1 MALPLRTMSIQDSS
15 PFNMSV
21 TIDKQ
26 YINQIEVM
34 KSKFI
39 AYLVPLKN
47 EEDFKPLLVDLR
59 KEHKKARHI
68 VYAYRVG
75 MKSKSCDDGEPKG
88 TAGHPL
94 LELLYKKDVND
105 VALLVVRYFGGT
117 KLGAG
122 RLLRTYL
129 QAGINVIDNCT
140 LINLER

>member
-1 MALPLRTMSIQDSS
+1 MAY
-15 PFNMSV
+15 
-21 TIDKQ
+21 TIKENYQ
-26 YINQIEVM
+26 QQIEVM

-39 AYLVPLKN
+39 AYLLPLNN
-47 EEDFKPLLVDLR
+47 EEDFKPILANLR

-94 LELLYKKDVND
+94 LELLYKKDINNI
-105 VALLVVRYFGGT
+105 ALLVVRYFGGT

-129 QAGINVIDNCT
+129 QAGIDVINKCA
-140 LINLER
+140 LIAL

>member
-1 MALPLRTMSIQDSS
+1 MSPYQLTELWLQR
-15 PFNMSV
+15 MSFIIETETV
-21 TIDKQ
+21 K
-26 YINQIEVM
+26 QIEVM

-39 AYLVPLKN
+39 AYLIPLKK
-47 EEDFKPLLVDLR
+47 EDDFKPYLANLR

-94 LELLYKKDVND
+94 LELLYKKDLTD

-129 QAGINVIDNCT
+129 QAGIEAVDSAQ
-140 LINLER
+140 LINNER

>member
-1 MALPLRTMSIQDSS
+1 MAYT
-15 PFNMSV
+15 V
-21 TIDKQ
+21 KQ
-26 YINQIEVM
+26 SAIHQIEVM

-39 AYLVPLKN
+39 AYLYPLNK
-47 EEDFKPLLVDLR
+47 EDDFKAILASLH

-68 VYAYRVG
+68 VYAYRVE

-94 LELLYKKDVND
+94 LEHLYKKDINN

-129 QAGINVIDNCT
+129 QAGIEAINQSE
-140 LINLER
+140 LIPLER

>member
-1 MALPLRTMSIQDSS
+1 MS
-15 PFNMSV
+15 F
-21 TIDKQ
+21 TIEKETT
-26 YINQIEVM
+26 NLIEVM

-39 AYLVPLKN
+39 AYLIPLKN
-47 EEDFKPLLVDLR
+47 EEDFKPILNNLR

-94 LELLYKKDVND
+94 LELLYKKDLTD

-129 QAGINVIDNCT
+129 QAGINVVDNCVM
-140 LINLER
+140 IPNER

>member
-1 MALPLRTMSIQDSS
+1 MA
-15 PFNMSV
+15 N
-21 TIDKQ
+21 TINQ
-26 YINQIEVM
+26 EVINQIEVM

-39 AYLVPLKN
+39 AYLTPLKK
-47 EEDFKPLLVDLR
+47 EEDFKPLLANLR

-68 VYAYRVG
+68 VYAYRIGV
-75 MKSKSCDDGEPKG
+75 KSKSCDDGEPKG

-94 LELLYKKDVND
+94 LELLYKKDLTD

-129 QAGINVIDNCT
+129 QAGINAVDNCT

>member
-1 MALPLRTMSIQDSS
+1 MSYVVKENCIQ
-15 PFNMSV
+15 
-21 TIDKQ
+21 
-26 YINQIEVM
+26 QIEVM

-39 AYLVPLKN
+39 AYLIPLKQ
-47 EEDFKPLLVDLR
+47 EEDFKPLLANLR

-94 LELLYKKDVND
+94 LELLYKKDIVD
-105 VALLVVRYFGGT
+105 SALLVVRYFGGT

-129 QAGINVIDNCT
+129 QAGINAVDSAS
-140 LINLER
+140 LIER

>member
-1 MALPLRTMSIQDSS
+1 MSYIVKEANIQ
-15 PFNMSV
+15 
-21 TIDKQ
+21 
-26 YINQIEVM
+26 QIEVM

-39 AYLVPLKN
+39 AYLIPLNK
-47 EEDFKPLLVDLR
+47 EEDFKPILADLR

-94 LELLYKKDVND
+94 LELLYKKDLVD

-129 QAGINVIDNCT
+129 QAGINVVDSSTMIPN
-140 LINLER
+140 ER

>member
-1 MALPLRTMSIQDSS
+1 MLKTWRRSCPNMAFVVEQEYFD
-15 PFNMSV
+15 
-21 TIDKQ
+21 
-26 YINQIEVM
+26 QIEVM
-34 KSKFI
+34 RSKFI
-39 AYLVPLKN
+39 AYLIPLKQ
-47 EEDFKPLLVDLR
+47 EEDFKPLLANLR

-94 LELLYKKDVND
+94 LELLYKKDLTD
-105 VALLVVRYFGGT
+105 VVLLVVRYFGGT

-129 QAGINVIDNCT
+129 QAGINVVDSAS
-140 LINLER
+140 LIER

>member
-1 MALPLRTMSIQDSS
+1 MSYVVKENSIQ
-15 PFNMSV
+15 
-21 TIDKQ
+21 
-26 YINQIEVM
+26 QIEVM

-39 AYLVPLKN
+39 AYLIPLNK
-47 EEDFKPLLVDLR
+47 EEDFKPLLADLR

-94 LELLYKKDVND
+94 LELLYKKDLAD
-105 VALLVVRYFGGT
+105 SALLVVRYFGGT

-129 QAGINVIDNCT
+129 QAGIAAIDNAS
-140 LINLER
+140 LIER

>member
-1 MALPLRTMSIQDSS
+1 MSYVVKENCIQ
-15 PFNMSV
+15 
-21 TIDKQ
+21 
-26 YINQIEVM
+26 QIEVM

-39 AYLVPLKN
+39 AYLIPLKQ
-47 EEDFKPLLVDLR
+47 EEDFKPLLANLR

-94 LELLYKKDVND
+94 LEFLYKKDIVD
-105 VALLVVRYFGGT
+105 SALLVVRYFGGT

-129 QAGINVIDNCT
+129 QAGINAVDSAS
-140 LINLER
+140 LIER